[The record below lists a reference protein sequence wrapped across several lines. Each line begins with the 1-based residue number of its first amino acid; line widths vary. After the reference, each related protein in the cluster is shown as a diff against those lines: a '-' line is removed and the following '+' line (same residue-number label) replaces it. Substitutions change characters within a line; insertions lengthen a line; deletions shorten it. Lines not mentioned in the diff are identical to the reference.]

1 MEHKTV
7 YLSDQVFERIEAD
20 ILSGKYSRGEILTEL
35 KLVETLGVSRTPIRE
50 ALRRLEQENLI
61 EETGKG
67 AVVVGIDKNDL
78 EDIRTVRYNIEGIAA
93 SRAAERITDAE
104 IDELRRTVE
113 MQEFFVEK
121 HDSDRIK
128 SLDSEFHER
137 IFRYSGSSILAQTLL
152 PLHKKLQKYRKASVE
167 QPGRAGESAKEHRGI
182 FEAIAARDPERAG
195 ALMRAHIENAMDSII
210 KRELI

>member
-167 QPGRAGESAKEHRGI
+167 QAGRAGESAKEHRGI

-195 ALMRAHIENAMDSII
+195 ALMRAHIENAMDSIM